1 VRAVIF
7 DLWETLID
15 WPREE
20 SEAHYEALA
29 EAFGVAPDRFRD
41 VWIGSRASRETG
53 SRADAVR
60 AASATLEVDEVDV
73 DAVVALRREFSR
85 SSILPRP
92 GVVETLKELRTRGY
106 RIGLISVCSED
117 VPDVWP
123 ETELEGLFDATV
135 FSCSVG
141 LAKPDRR
148 IYELACEQ
156 LGVEPEDAV
165 FVGDG
170 ANDELSGAERAG
182 LKAVLILR
190 PDEEEPPWEDA
201 RGWQP
206 RITSIP
212 EILDLLE
219 EEPC

>member
-1 VRAVIF
+1 MRAVIF

-20 SEAHYEALA
+20 AEAHYEALA

-41 VWIGSRASRETG
+41 VWIGGRPSRETG
-53 SRADAVR
+53 SLADAVR
-60 AASATLEVDEVDV
+60 ALSATLEVDDVDV

-85 SSILPRP
+85 SAIHPRP
-92 GVVETLKELRTRGY
+92 GVVETLKELRRRGY

-123 ETELEGLFDATV
+123 ETELDGLFDATV

-156 LGVEPEDAV
+156 LGVEPGDAV

-170 ANDELSGAERAG
+170 ANDELRGAERAG

-190 PDEEEPPWEDA
+190 PGEDEPPWEDA
-201 RGWQP
+201 HGWQP